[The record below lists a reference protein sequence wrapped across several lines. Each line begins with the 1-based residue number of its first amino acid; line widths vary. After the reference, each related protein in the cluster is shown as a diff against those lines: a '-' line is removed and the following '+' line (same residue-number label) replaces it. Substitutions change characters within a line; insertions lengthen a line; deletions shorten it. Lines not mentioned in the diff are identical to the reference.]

1 MPTTPHHATVPSSPP
16 VALVL
21 TTGGTTCAPLLLD
34 VCHRSP
40 SISFESPTGGS
51 PGFELPTSPEPEIPK
66 FRFNSS
72 LSLSSAIKNPGF
84 SGFYPS
90 DPFGPHPTAPAMVAL
105 WYWSIVN
112 LVSLLV
118 SPGELP
124 ARTVMIWC
132 PAARARLPPAQ
143 PSPHSLRRRF
153 QIWQR
158 RQPERVVLLLFARMV
173 TL

>member
-72 LSLSSAIKNPGF
+72 LSLS
-84 SGFYPS
+84 
-90 DPFGPHPTAPAMVAL
+90 D
-105 WYWSIVN
+105 VN
-112 LVSLLV
+112 
-118 SPGELP
+118 
-124 ARTVMIWC
+124 
-132 PAARARLPPAQ
+132 ARLT
-143 PSPHSLRRRF
+143 PSRYVTISQLIDLRSRSR
-153 QIWQR
+153 
-158 RQPERVVLLLFARMV
+158 LLIF
-173 TL
+173 